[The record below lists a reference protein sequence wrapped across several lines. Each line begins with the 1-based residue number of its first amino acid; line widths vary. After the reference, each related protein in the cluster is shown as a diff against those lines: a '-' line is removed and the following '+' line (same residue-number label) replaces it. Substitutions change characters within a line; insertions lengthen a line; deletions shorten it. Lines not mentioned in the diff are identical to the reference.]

1 MVLNTIRPHPTMKWG
16 DNWGDRRDDREN
28 PMGKLNPKQ
37 VENLTEPGTYEDGD
51 GLRLVVKPTGRKSW
65 LLRFQLAGRRREMG
79 LGSFPEVSLKKARQD
94 ASTKR
99 TQLSDGIDPLAARD
113 IERAAQREA
122 QRASE
127 AKQLKFEMLATEYH
141 DAHGA
146 AWSEKWRK
154 GWLRKLELYAFDHIG
169 KLSAEDIGTPEV
181 LKVLQPIWA
190 TKTRTADEVRGQI
203 EQVLD
208 AAKAR
213 NLRQGENPARWRGHL
228 DNLLSRAEKK
238 KARKREH
245 FEALRWQDVP
255 TLMAKLSANATP
267 ASLAAQLLIMTSAR
281 AHMVRFARW
290 DEFDLEAG
298 TWSLPDERMK
308 MRVAFVVPLAEEV
321 IKLVRGIPLAEGSPY
336 LFPGQGKSGVMH
348 TNAIRSLLHNMKYE
362 HITRHGFRSSFR
374 DWAGECTHYPR
385 EVCEMAL
392 AHDERDQTEGAYSRS
407 DFLDKRRALMTDWAK
422 FICKPLTENTR
433 TTN

>member
-1 MVLNTIRPHPTMKWG
+1 MKWG
-16 DNWGDRRDDREN
+16 DKCGDKRDDRGN
-28 PMGKLNPKQ
+28 QMGKLNPKQ

-79 LGSFPEVSLKKARQD
+79 LGSFPEVSLKKARLE
-94 ASTKR
+94 ASIKR
-99 TQLSDGIDPLAARD
+99 SQLSDGVDPLAARD

-122 QRASE
+122 QRARE
-127 AKQLKFEMLATEYH
+127 AKQLKFETIAKDYC
-141 DAHGA
+141 DAHSA
-146 AWSEKWRK
+146 AWSDKWRK

-169 KLSAEDIGTPEV
+169 KLSAEEIGTPQV
-181 LKVLQPIWA
+181 LKVLQPIWQ

-203 EQVLD
+203 EQILD
-208 AAKAR
+208 AAKALG
-213 NLRQGENPARWRGHL
+213 LRQGENPARWRGHL

-255 TLMAKLSANATP
+255 ALMAKLRTNTEP

-281 AHMVRFARW
+281 AHMVRFACW
-290 DEFDLEAG
+290 DEFDLNAG

-308 MRVAFVVPLAEEV
+308 MRVAFV
-321 IKLVRGIPLAEGSPY
+321 IPLADQVVELVQSIPRDSESPF
-336 LFPGQGKSGVMH
+336 LFPGQGKTGVMH
-348 TNAIRSLLHNMKYE
+348 ANAIRTLLHGMEYK

-374 DWAGECTHYPR
+374 DWAGECTNYPR

-407 DFLDKRRALMTDWAK
+407 DFLDKRRALMIEWAK
-422 FICKPLTENTR
+422 FLLSNNE
-433 TTN
+433 TNK

>member
-1 MVLNTIRPHPTMKWG
+1 
-16 DNWGDRRDDREN
+16 
-28 PMGKLNPKQ
+28 MGKLNPKQ

-79 LGSFPEVSLKKARQD
+79 LGSYPEVSLKNARLV
-94 ASTKR
+94 ASAKR
-99 TQLSDGIDPLAARD
+99 RHLTDGVDPLAARD
-113 IERAAQREA
+113 QERAAQREA
-122 QRASE
+122 QRAQE
-127 AKQLKFEMLATEYH
+127 AKQLKFEVLATDYWI
-141 DAHGA
+141 AHGGS
-146 AWSEKWRK
+146 WSAQWRK
-154 GWLRKLELYAFDHIG
+154 GWMRKLELYAFPHIG
-169 KLSAEDIGTPEV
+169 KLAAEQIETAHI

-203 EQVLD
+203 EQILD

-213 NLRQGENPARWRGHL
+213 GLREGENPARWRGHL

-245 FEALRWQDVP
+245 FAAMPWQDVP
-255 TLMAKLSANATP
+255 ALMHRLNADSSAP
-267 ASLAAQLLIMTSAR
+267 SLAAQLLIMTSAR
-281 AHMVRFARW
+281 SHMVRFARW
-290 DEFDLEAG
+290 DEFDLEAR
-298 TWSLPDERMK
+298 TWSLPDARMK
-308 MRVAFVVPLAEEV
+308 MRVAF
-321 IKLVRGIPLAEGSPY
+321 IIPLADEVINCLQAIPRTEDSQF

-348 TNAIRSLLHNMKYE
+348 TNAIRTLLHDMGYKS
-362 HITRHGFRSSFR
+362 ITRHGFRSSFR

-407 DFLDKRRALMTDWAK
+407 DFLDKRRGLMAEWAR
-422 FICKPLTENTR
+422 FLLQPLKNLNEPKQ
-433 TTN
+433 

>member
-1 MVLNTIRPHPTMKWG
+1 
-16 DNWGDRRDDREN
+16 
-28 PMGKLNPKQ
+28 MGKLNPKQ

-94 ASTKR
+94 ASAKR
-99 TQLSDGIDPLAARD
+99 SQLSDGIDPLAARD

-122 QRASE
+122 QRANE
-127 AKQLKFEMLATEYH
+127 AKQLKFETLATEYR

-169 KLSAEDIGTPEV
+169 KLAAEDIGTPEV

-213 NLRQGENPARWRGHL
+213 NLRVGENPARWRGHL

-255 TLMAKLSANATP
+255 ALMTKLRANPTP
-267 ASLAAQLLIMTSAR
+267 PSWAAQLLIMTSAR

-290 DEFDLEAG
+290 DEFDLEAC

-321 IKLVRGIPLAEGSPY
+321 IKLVRSIPRTEGSPY

-348 TNAIRSLLHNMKYE
+348 TNAIRTLLHSMEYE

-407 DFLDKRRALMTDWAK
+407 DFLDKRSALMRDWAE
-422 FICKPLTENTR
+422 FICKSMNDKTR
-433 TTN
+433 APIPAKKTATALPR

>member
-1 MVLNTIRPHPTMKWG
+1 
-16 DNWGDRRDDREN
+16 
-28 PMGKLNPKQ
+28 MGKLNPKQ

-79 LGSFPEVSLKKARQD
+79 LGSFPEVGLKKARQE
-94 ASTKR
+94 ASAKR
-99 TQLSDGIDPLAARD
+99 SQLSDGVDPLAARD

-122 QRASE
+122 QRTSE
-127 AKQLKFEMLATEYH
+127 AKQLKFETLAKDYCE
-141 DAHGA
+141 AHGGT
-146 AWSEKWRK
+146 WSEKWRK

-169 KLSAEDIGTPEV
+169 KLSAEEIGTPQV

-213 NLRQGENPARWRGHL
+213 NLREGENPARWRGHL

-245 FEALRWQDVP
+245 FDALRWQDVP
-255 TLMAKLSANATP
+255 VLMTSLSANSTP

-281 AHMVRFARW
+281 AHMVQFARW
-290 DEFDLEAG
+290 DEFDLEAN
-298 TWSLPDERMK
+298 TWSLPAERMK
-308 MRVAFVVPLAEEV
+308 MRVAFV
-321 IKLVRGIPLAEGSPY
+321 IPLADEVVKLVKRIPRDERSAF

-348 TNAIRSLLHNMKYE
+348 ANAIRTLLHAMDYK

-407 DFLDKRRALMTDWAK
+407 DFLDKRRALMNDWSK
-422 FICKPLTENTR
+422 FI
-433 TTN
+433 TTPMTVSKF

>member
-1 MVLNTIRPHPTMKWG
+1 
-16 DNWGDRRDDREN
+16 
-28 PMGKLNPKQ
+28 MGKLNPKQ

-65 LLRFQLAGRRREMG
+65 LLRYQLAGRRREMG
-79 LGSFPEVSLKKARQD
+79 LGSFPEVSLKKARLE
-94 ASTKR
+94 ASAKR
-99 TQLSDGIDPLAARD
+99 SLLSNGIDPLAARD

-122 QRASE
+122 QKASE
-127 AKQLKFEMLATEYH
+127 AKQLKFEAIAKDYC
-141 DAHGA
+141 DAHSA
-146 AWSEKWRK
+146 SWSDKWRK
-154 GWLRKLELYAFDHIG
+154 GWLRKLELYAFEHIG
-169 KLSAEDIGTPEV
+169 RLPADEIDTPQV
-181 LKVLQPIWA
+181 LKVLQPIWQ

-203 EQVLD
+203 EQILD

-213 NLRQGENPARWRGHL
+213 GLRQGENPARWRGHL

-255 TLMAKLSANATP
+255 ALMVKLRANTAP
-267 ASLAAQLLIMTSAR
+267 ASLAAQLLIMTGAR

-290 DEFDLEAG
+290 DEFDLNAA
-298 TWSLPDERMK
+298 TWSLPEERMK
-308 MRVAFVVPLAEEV
+308 MRVAFV
-321 IKLVRGIPLAEGSPY
+321 IPLPDQVVELVQRIPRESGSPF
-336 LFPGQGKSGVMH
+336 LFPGQGKTGVMH
-348 TNAIRSLLHNMKYE
+348 ANAIRTLLHEMEYK

-374 DWAGECTHYPR
+374 DWAGESTNYPR

-407 DFLDKRRALMTDWAK
+407 DFLDKRRALMNDWAK
-422 FICKPLTENTR
+422 FLLSNKDTLQQREVN
-433 TTN
+433 NAF

>member
-1 MVLNTIRPHPTMKWG
+1 
-16 DNWGDRRDDREN
+16 
-28 PMGKLNPKQ
+28 MGKLNPKQ

-94 ASTKR
+94 ASAKR
-99 TQLSDGIDPLAARD
+99 SQLSDGIDPLAARD
-113 IERAAQREA
+113 LERAA

-127 AKQLKFEMLATEYH
+127 AKQLKFETLATDYC
-141 DAHGA
+141 DAHGS

-154 GWLRKLELYAFDHIG
+154 GWLRKLELYALDHIG
-169 KLSAEDIGTPEV
+169 KLSAEEIGTPEI

-203 EQVLD
+203 EQILD

-245 FEALRWQDVP
+245 FEALSWRDVP
-255 TLMAKLSANATP
+255 ALITKLKTDSTP

-290 DEFDLEAG
+290 EEFDLEAQ

-308 MRVAFVVPLAEEV
+308 MRVAFVVPLADEV
-321 IKLVRGIPLAEGSPY
+321 VALIQNIPRIAESPY
-336 LFPGQGKSGVMH
+336 LFPGQGKTGAIH
-348 TNAIRSLLHNMKYE
+348 ANAVRTLLHRMGYE

-374 DWAGECTHYPR
+374 DWAGECTHYAR

-407 DFLDKRRALMTDWAK
+407 DFLDKRRPLMKDWAK
-422 FICKPLTENTR
+422 FLLGISEVTHA
-433 TTN
+433 

>member
-1 MVLNTIRPHPTMKWG
+1 
-16 DNWGDRRDDREN
+16 
-28 PMGKLNPKQ
+28 MGKLNPKQ

-79 LGSFPEVSLKKARQD
+79 LGSFPEVSLKKARQE

-99 TQLSDGIDPLAARD
+99 SQLSDGVDPLAARD

-122 QRASE
+122 QRTNE
-127 AKQLKFEMLATEYH
+127 AKQLKFETLAKEYCE
-141 DAHGA
+141 AHGSI
-146 AWSEKWRK
+146 WSDKWRK

-169 KLSAEDIGTPEV
+169 KLSAEEIGTTQV

-203 EQVLD
+203 EQILD

-213 NLRQGENPARWRGHL
+213 NLRVGENPARWRGHL

-238 KARKREH
+238 KARKSTH

-255 TLMAKLSANATP
+255 ALMAKLALNTTP
-267 ASLAAQLLIMTSAR
+267 ASWAAQLLIMTSAR
-281 AHMVRFARW
+281 AHMVRLARW

-308 MRVAFVVPLAEEV
+308 MRVAFVVPLADEV
-321 IKLVRGIPLAEGSPY
+321 VKLVQSIPRVAGSPY

-348 TNAIRSLLHNMKYE
+348 ENAIRTLLHAMGHKQ
-362 HITRHGFRSSFR
+362 ITRHGFRSSFR

-407 DFLDKRRALMTDWAK
+407 DFLDKRRTLMTDWTC
-422 FICKPLTENTR
+422 FLTQPSKKNC
-433 TTN
+433 

>member
-1 MVLNTIRPHPTMKWG
+1 MKWG
-16 DNWGDRRDDREN
+16 DKWGDKRDDRGN

-79 LGSFPEVSLKKARQD
+79 MGSYPEVSLKKARLE

-99 TQLSDGIDPLAARD
+99 SQLSEGVDPLAARD

-127 AKQLKFEMLATEYH
+127 AKQLKFETLAKEYCE
-141 DAHGA
+141 AHGGT
-146 AWSEKWRK
+146 WSEKWRK
-154 GWLRKLELYAFDHIG
+154 GWLRKLELYAFAHIG
-169 KLSAEDIGTPEV
+169 KFSAEEIGTTQV

-213 NLRQGENPARWRGHL
+213 NLREGENPARWRGHL

-245 FEALRWQDVP
+245 FDALRWQDVP
-255 TLMAKLSANATP
+255 ALMAKLSTNTTP

-308 MRVAFVVPLAEEV
+308 MRVAFV
-321 IKLVRGIPLAEGSPY
+321 IPLADQVMVLVQSIPRTPESPF
-336 LFPGQGKSGVMH
+336 LFPGQGKTGVMH
-348 TNAIRSLLHNMKYE
+348 ANAIRTLLHGMKYD

-374 DWAGECTHYPR
+374 DWSGECTNFPR

-392 AHDERDQTEGAYSRS
+392 AHDERDQTEGAYSRT
-407 DFLDKRRALMTDWAK
+407 DFLDKRRALMTGWANY
-422 FICKPLTENTR
+422 LTSKEPPQAIPQDQQAAKD
-433 TTN
+433 

>member
-1 MVLNTIRPHPTMKWG
+1 
-16 DNWGDRRDDREN
+16 
-28 PMGKLNPKQ
+28 MGKLNPKQ

-127 AKQLKFEMLATEYH
+127 AKQLKFETLATEYR

-146 AWSEKWRK
+146 AWSDKWRK
-154 GWLRKLELYAFDHIG
+154 GWLRKLELYAFDQIG

-255 TLMAKLSANATP
+255 TLMAKLSTNTTP

-308 MRVAFVVPLAEEV
+308 MRIAFVIPLAEEV
-321 IKLVRGIPLAEGSPY
+321 VKLVKSIPQDEGSPF
-336 LFPGQGKSGVMH
+336 LFPGQGKTGVM
-348 TNAIRSLLHNMKYE
+348 NR
-362 HITRHGFRSSFR
+362 
-374 DWAGECTHYPR
+374 P
-385 EVCEMAL
+385 
-392 AHDERDQTEGAYSRS
+392 
-407 DFLDKRRALMTDWAK
+407 
-422 FICKPLTENTR
+422 
-433 TTN
+433 

>member
-1 MVLNTIRPHPTMKWG
+1 
-16 DNWGDRRDDREN
+16 
-28 PMGKLNPKQ
+28 
-37 VENLTEPGTYEDGD
+37 
-51 GLRLVVKPTGRKSW
+51 LVVKPTGRKSW
-65 LLRFQLAGRRREMG
+65 LLHFHLAGRRREMG
-79 LGSFPEVSLKKARQD
+79 LGSFPEVSFKKARQD
-94 ASTKR
+94 AGAKR
-99 TQLSDGIDPLAARD
+99 TQLSDGVDPLAARD
-113 IERAAQREA
+113 IARAAQREA

-127 AKQLKFEMLATEYH
+127 AKQLKFETLATEYR

-154 GWLRKLELYAFDHIG
+154 GWLRKLELYASDHIG
-169 KLSAEDIGTPEV
+169 KLLAEDIGTPEV

-255 TLMAKLSANATP
+255 ALISKLQADSTP
-267 ASLAAQLLIMTSAR
+267 ASVAAQLLIMTSAR
-281 AHMVRFARW
+281 AHMVWFARW

-298 TWSLPDERMK
+298 TWSLPGERMK
-308 MRVAFVVPLAEEV
+308 MRVAFVIPLAEEV
-321 IKLVRGIPLAEGSPY
+321 VKLVKSIPRDEGSAF
-336 LFPGQGKSGVMH
+336 LFPGQGKTGAIH
-348 TNAIRSLLHNMKYE
+348 ANAVRTLLHGMGYE

-374 DWAGECTHYPR
+374 DWASECTPHPR

-407 DFLDKRRALMTDWAK
+407 NFFDKRRALMTEWAT
-422 FICKPLTENTR
+422 FIISGA
-433 TTN
+433 TTKS

>member
-1 MVLNTIRPHPTMKWG
+1 
-16 DNWGDRRDDREN
+16 
-28 PMGKLNPKQ
+28 MGKLNPKQ
-37 VENLTEPGTYEDGD
+37 IENLTEPGTYEDGD
-51 GLRLVVKPTGRKSW
+51 GLRLEVKPSGSKSW
-65 LLRFQLAGRRREMG
+65 TLRFQLAGRRREMG

-94 ASTKR
+94 ASAKR
-99 TQLSDGIDPLAARD
+99 SQLSDGIDPLAARD

-127 AKQLKFEMLATEYH
+127 AKQLKFETLATEYR

-245 FEALRWQDVP
+245 FEALRWQDMP
-255 TLMAKLSANATP
+255 NLMIKLRAHSTP
-267 ASLAAQLLIMTSAR
+267 PSWAAQLLIMTSAR

-290 DEFDLEAG
+290 DEFDLEAAI
-298 TWSLPDERMK
+298 WSLPGERMK
-308 MRVAFVVPLAEEV
+308 MRVAFVIPLAEEV
-321 IKLVRGIPLAEGSPY
+321 VELVKSIPRDEGSVF
-336 LFPGQGKSGVMH
+336 LFPGQGKTGVMH
-348 TNAIRSLLHNMKYE
+348 ANAVRTLLHAMEYE

-407 DFLDKRRALMTDWAK
+407 NFLDKRRLLMNDWSK
-422 FICKPLTENTR
+422 FINTAIR
-433 TTN
+433 TSKF

>member
-1 MVLNTIRPHPTMKWG
+1 
-16 DNWGDRRDDREN
+16 
-28 PMGKLNPKQ
+28 MGKLNPKQ

-51 GLRLVVKPTGRKSW
+51 GLRLVVKTTGRKSW

-79 LGSFPEVSLKKARQD
+79 LGSYPEVPLKKARLE
-94 ASTKR
+94 AGIKR
-99 TQLSDGIDPLAARD
+99 VQLSDGVDPLAVRD

-122 QRASE
+122 QRTSE
-127 AKQLKFEMLATEYH
+127 AKQLKFETLAKEYCE
-141 DAHGA
+141 AHGGT
-146 AWSEKWRK
+146 WSEKWRK
-154 GWLRKLELYAFDHIG
+154 GWLRKLELYAFNHIG
-169 KLSAEDIGTPEV
+169 KLSAAEIGTPQV

-213 NLRQGENPARWRGHL
+213 NLREGENPARWRGHL

-255 TLMAKLSANATP
+255 ALMTKLSTNTTP
-267 ASLAAQLLIMTSAR
+267 PSLAAQLLIMTSAR

-290 DEFDLEAG
+290 DEFDLEGG

-308 MRVAFVVPLAEEV
+308 MRVAFVIPLTEEV
-321 IKLVRGIPLAEGSPY
+321 VNLVKSIPRDEGSLF

-348 TNAIRSLLHNMKYE
+348 ANAIRTLLHTLEYK

-374 DWAGECTHYPR
+374 DWAGECTNYPR

-407 DFLDKRRALMTDWAK
+407 DFLEKRRALMIDWTK
-422 FICKPLTENTR
+422 FLTKKHDAS
-433 TTN
+433 

>member
-1 MVLNTIRPHPTMKWG
+1 
-16 DNWGDRRDDREN
+16 
-28 PMGKLNPKQ
+28 MGKLNPKQ

-51 GLRLVVKPTGRKSW
+51 GLRLVVKSTGRKSW

-79 LGSFPEVSLKKARQD
+79 LGSFPEVGLKKARQE
-94 ASTKR
+94 ASAKR
-99 TQLSDGIDPLAARD
+99 SQLSDGIDPLAARD
-113 IERAAQREA
+113 IERAAQLEA
-122 QRASE
+122 QRTSE
-127 AKQLKFEMLATEYH
+127 AKQLKFEALAKEYCE
-141 DAHGA
+141 AHGGT
-146 AWSEKWRK
+146 WSEKWRK
-154 GWLRKLELYAFDHIG
+154 GWLRKLELYAFNHIG
-169 KLSAEDIGTPEV
+169 KLSAEEIGTPQV

-213 NLRQGENPARWRGHL
+213 NLREGENPARWRGHL

-245 FEALRWQDVP
+245 FDALRWQDVP
-255 TLMAKLSANATP
+255 ALMAKLGTNTTP

-308 MRVAFVVPLAEEV
+308 MRVAFV
-321 IKLVRGIPLAEGSPY
+321 IPLADQVMVLLQSIPRTPESPF
-336 LFPGQGKSGVMH
+336 LFPGQGKTGVMH
-348 TNAIRSLLHNMKYE
+348 ANAIRTLLHGMKYD

-374 DWAGECTHYPR
+374 DWSGECTNFPR

-392 AHDERDQTEGAYSRS
+392 AHDERDQTEGAYSRT
-407 DFLDKRRALMTDWAK
+407 DFLDKRRALMSEWAHYLTPLQ
-422 FICKPLTENTR
+422 PLTDD
-433 TTN
+433 

>member
-1 MVLNTIRPHPTMKWG
+1 MKWG
-16 DNWGDRRDDREN
+16 DKWGDKKDDWGN

-51 GLRLVVKPTGRKSW
+51 GLRLVVKSTGRKSW

-79 LGSFPEVSLKKARQD
+79 LGSFPEVSLKKARLE
-94 ASTKR
+94 ASVKR
-99 TQLSDGIDPLAARD
+99 SQLSDGVDPLAARD

-127 AKQLKFEMLATEYH
+127 AKQLKFETLAKEYCE
-141 DAHGA
+141 AHGGT
-146 AWSEKWRK
+146 WSEKWRK
-154 GWLRKLELYAFDHIG
+154 GWLRKLELYAFAQIG
-169 KLSAEDIGTPEV
+169 KLSAEEIGTPQV

-213 NLRQGENPARWRGHL
+213 NLREGENPARWRGHL

-255 TLMAKLSANATP
+255 ALMAKLSANATP

-308 MRVAFVVPLAEEV
+308 MRVAFVVPLSEEV
-321 IKLVRGIPLAEGSPY
+321 IKLVRGIPRAEGSSY

-348 TNAIRSLLHNMKYE
+348 TNAIRTLLHSMEYE

-407 DFLDKRRALMTDWAK
+407 DFLDKRRALMRDWTD
-422 FICKPLTENTR
+422 FICKSMDDKS
-433 TTN
+433 

>member
-1 MVLNTIRPHPTMKWG
+1 
-16 DNWGDRRDDREN
+16 
-28 PMGKLNPKQ
+28 MGKLNPKQ

-79 LGSFPEVSLKKARQD
+79 LGSFPEIGLKKARQE
-94 ASTKR
+94 ASAKR
-99 TQLSDGIDPLAARD
+99 SQLSDGVDPLAARD

-122 QRASE
+122 QRTSE
-127 AKQLKFEMLATEYH
+127 AKQLKFEKLAKDYCE
-141 DAHGA
+141 AHGGS
-146 AWSEKWRK
+146 WSEKWRK

-169 KLSAEDIGTPEV
+169 RLSAEEINTPQV

-213 NLRQGENPARWRGHL
+213 KLREGENPARWRGHL

-245 FEALRWQDVP
+245 FEALRWQDIP
-255 TLMAKLSANATP
+255 ILMAKLVVITTP
-267 ASLAAQLLIMTSAR
+267 ASFATQLLILTSAR

-298 TWSLPDERMK
+298 NWSLPDERMK
-308 MRVAFVVPLAEEV
+308 MRVAFV
-321 IKLVRGIPLAEGSPY
+321 IPLASEVVTLVERIPRVEGSPY
-336 LFPGQGKSGVMH
+336 LFPGQGKTGFMH
-348 TNAIRSLLHNMKYE
+348 ANAIRTLLHDMGYK

-374 DWAGECTHYPR
+374 DWASECTHYPR

-407 DFLDKRRALMTDWAK
+407 DFLEKRRTLMGDWSTFA
-422 FICKPLTENTR
+422 
-433 TTN
+433 TTPPMIS

>member
-1 MVLNTIRPHPTMKWG
+1 MS
-16 DNWGDRRDDREN
+16 
-28 PMGKLNPKQ
+28 KLNPKQ

-79 LGSFPEVSLKKARQD
+79 LGSFPEVTLKKARQD
-94 ASTKR
+94 ASNKR
-99 TQLSDGIDPLAARD
+99 SQLSDGIDPLAARD
-113 IERAAQREA
+113 LERAAQREA
-122 QRASE
+122 QRTSE
-127 AKQLKFEMLATEYH
+127 AKQLKFETLAKEYCE
-141 DAHGA
+141 AHGA
-146 AWSEKWRK
+146 TWSDKWRR
-154 GWLRKLELYAFDHIG
+154 GWLRKLELYAFDVIG
-169 KLSAEDIGTPEV
+169 KLSAEEIGTPQV
-181 LKVLQPIWA
+181 IKVLQPIWA
-190 TKTRTADEVRGQI
+190 TKTRTADELRGQI

-213 NLRQGENPARWRGHL
+213 NLREGENPARWRGHL
-228 DNLLSRAEKK
+228 DNLLSRTEKK

-255 TLMAKLSANATP
+255 VLMASLGANRTP
-267 ASLAAQLLIMTSAR
+267 ASLAAQLLIMTGAR
-281 AHMVRFARW
+281 AHMVQFARW
-290 DEFDLEAG
+290 DEFDLEAC
-298 TWSLPDERMK
+298 TWSLPAERMK
-308 MRVAFVVPLAEEV
+308 MRVAFV
-321 IKLVRGIPLAEGSPY
+321 IPLADEVVTLVKNIPRDERSAF

-348 TNAIRSLLHNMKYE
+348 ANAIRTLLHAMDYK

-407 DFLDKRRALMTDWAK
+407 DFLDKRRLLMNDWIT
-422 FICKPLTENTR
+422 FISPPTTATR
-433 TTN
+433 R

>member
-1 MVLNTIRPHPTMKWG
+1 
-16 DNWGDRRDDREN
+16 
-28 PMGKLNPKQ
+28 MGKLNPKQ

-79 LGSFPEVSLKKARQD
+79 LGSFPEVSLKKARLE
-94 ASTKR
+94 ASAKR
-99 TQLSDGIDPLAARD
+99 SQLSDGVDPLAARD

-122 QRASE
+122 QRTSE
-127 AKQLKFEMLATEYH
+127 AKQLKFETLAKEYCE
-141 DAHGA
+141 AHGGT
-146 AWSEKWRK
+146 WSEKWRK
-154 GWLRKLELYAFDHIG
+154 GWLRKLELYAFAQIG
-169 KLSAEDIGTPEV
+169 KLSAEEIGTPQV

-213 NLRQGENPARWRGHL
+213 NLREGENPARWRGHL

-238 KARKREH
+238 KARKRSH

-255 TLMAKLSANATP
+255 ALMSKLSANATP

-290 DEFDLEAG
+290 DEFDLKAG

-308 MRVAFVVPLAEEV
+308 MRVAFVVPLADEA
-321 IKLVRGIPLAEGSPY
+321 IKLVRGIPRAEGSPY

-348 TNAIRSLLHNMKYE
+348 TNAIRTLLHNMKYE

-422 FICKPLTENTR
+422 FICKPIADNTSS
-433 TTN
+433 TNPSKNIKEAT